1 MGNLIYRPVHQ
12 LIKICNRSIPFKKIN
27 PPKIVQLIETG
38 YPKWT
43 KNIYQKIVDS
53 SCFHE
58 ESWKFYYCIYFFL
71 FFILLVRDNSR
82 SKLRSCRNGSPNPDP
97 NVAVVYSGL
106 ILARRSFNRC
116 ERGLRSSSSTV
127 HEERQHPWASFQY
140 LVKVVFSDVASGD
153 AYYGHRIRNGCQ
165 RYFLD
170 RRNRETC
177 WKYGGLTACLE
188 RKMNGPPATLCFSAF
203 VDYVE
208 GKNLVS
214 ETDNIRRGECSCYI
228 RIL

>member
-1 MGNLIYRPVHQ
+1 MNEEYL
-12 LIKICNRSIPFKKIN
+12 S
-27 PPKIVQLIETG
+27 
-38 YPKWT
+38 
-43 KNIYQKIVDS
+43 KN
-53 SCFHE
+53 CR
-58 ESWKFYYCIYFFL
+58 FFL
-71 FFILLVRDNSR
+71 LSRRIVKILLLYIVYFFFILLVRENSR

-116 ERGLRSSSSTV
+116 ERGLRSSSSTA

-188 RKMNGPPATLCFSAF
+188 RKMNGPPATLYFSAF

-214 ETDNIRRGECSCYI
+214 ETDNIRRGECSCCI